1 MRFPA
6 SVIGRLAALAAFAGA
21 FGLGA
26 PAVAQDSYR
35 TFKPTTAGPAP
46 ILLFVSGC
54 SGFVKIGDTDFYA
67 EQAETMRAAGYFVVY
82 VDYIGKRGL
91 RDCAGS
97 RIDQESVGQDMIAAL
112 AWAKAQPGVDAS
124 RAYSIGWSF
133 GGGGTISALNAGIA
147 LDKAVMIYPV
157 CRGAK
162 AWSKSVPALA
172 LMGGADTVTPPA
184 LCEEAFKSAPAG
196 SLRVITYP
204 DAFHAF
210 DVRSLPAKTTYT
222 FGVIGYKKDAADAA
236 WQEIAAFLK

>member
-1 MRFPA
+1 MQRHP
-6 SVIGRLAALAAFAGA
+6 SVVGNLAAFLAFVSLLLCAGA
-21 FGLGA
+21 SQ
-26 PAVAQDSYR
+26 AQESYR
-35 TFKPTTAGPAP
+35 SFKPTAGGPAP

-54 SGFVKIGDTDFYA
+54 SGFVKIDDTDFYA

-91 RDCAGS
+91 PNCAGG
-97 RIDQESVGQDMIAAL
+97 RIDQETVGRDMIAAL

-147 LDKAVMIYPV
+147 LNKAVMIYPV

-162 AWSKSVPALA
+162 AWSKSVPTLV
-172 LMGGADTVTPPA
+172 LMGGADTITPPA
-184 LCEEAFKSAPAG
+184 LCDEAFRSAPAG
-196 SLRVITYP
+196 SLRAITYP
-204 DAFHAF
+204 DALHAF
-210 DVRSLPAKTTYT
+210 DVRGLPAKTTYA